1 MNKIWLSPPHMNGA
15 EKKYVDEAFE
25 LNWIAP
31 GGSNTKAFEELLS
44 HYTGCYAHAVNSGTS
59 ALHLALCVLDIK
71 ADDIVFCQSLTFAAS
86 AFPILYMGATP
97 VFIDSEIQTWNI
109 DPYLLEEALEL
120 YEKKGK
126 LPKAIIITH
135 IYGMPADM
143 NLIQLI
149 AAKYNVPIIEDA
161 AEAIGSLYNNKPCGS
176 LADLSIY
183 SFNGNKILTTG
194 GGGALM
200 SRNQSF
206 IDDARKFSNQSK
218 EKVLY
223 YEHQK
228 IGFNYAISNVSA
240 GIGRG
245 QFETLPQRVD
255 RKREIFNHYKSYL
268 SEFYEFDFQHENE
281 YSKSNRWLSVFL
293 FDSKNLNHHR
303 IEKIIHQF
311 ASANVECRCVWK
323 PMHRQPVFKDFP
335 AFVNGVSDKLF
346 ATGICFPSGTAMTD
360 SQIEYVSSLIDKFI
374 ISEKD
379 FA

>member
-126 LPKAIIITH
+126 LPKALIITH

-161 AEAIGSLYNNKPCGS
+161 AEAIGSFYNNKPCGS

-194 GGGALM
+194 GGGALI
-200 SRNQSF
+200 SGNQNF
-206 IDDARKFSNQSK
+206 IENARKLSNQSK

-223 YEHQK
+223 
-228 IGFNYAISNVSA
+228 
-240 GIGRG
+240 
-245 QFETLPQRVD
+245 
-255 RKREIFNHYKSYL
+255 
-268 SEFYEFDFQHENE
+268 
-281 YSKSNRWLSVFL
+281 WL
-293 FDSKNLNHHR
+293 
-303 IEKIIHQF
+303 
-311 ASANVECRCVWK
+311 
-323 PMHRQPVFKDFP
+323 
-335 AFVNGVSDKLF
+335 GV
-346 ATGICFPSGTAMTD
+346 
-360 SQIEYVSSLIDKFI
+360 
-374 ISEKD
+374 
-379 FA
+379 